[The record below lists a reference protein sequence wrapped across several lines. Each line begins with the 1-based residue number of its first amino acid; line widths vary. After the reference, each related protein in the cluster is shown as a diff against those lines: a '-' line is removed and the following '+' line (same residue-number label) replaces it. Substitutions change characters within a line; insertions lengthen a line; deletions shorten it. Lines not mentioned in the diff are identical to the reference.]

1 MHVKLCCT
9 KQCYLSASSIAHQL
23 PVSNNIMPAEEA
35 SFWERLPRARL
46 GKWPL
51 FKQEQDER
59 KYPKW
64 VYLWLPRSRRSKP
77 QNRER
82 KGGKCEVSGCCGC
95 PNVSPWLCVR
105 SMVLFC
111 ILFSSASSTK
121 LDTKFHL
128 QGHIALAPTPG
139 GQRAALALPEGFMA
153 ADDAEGKKTQRDFQ
167 V

>member
-1 MHVKLCCT
+1 MLHEAV
-9 KQCYLSASSIAHQL
+9 LSECFLHCSPAPCFKHHASRRSIIL
-23 PVSNNIMPAEEA
+23 GEA
-35 SFWERLPRARL
+35 SQSQAGEMASL
-46 GKWPL
+46 
-51 FKQEQDER
+51 KQEQDER
-59 KYPKW
+59 KSPKW

-128 QGHIALAPTPG
+128 QGHIVLAPTPG

-153 ADDAEGKKTQRDFQ
+153 ADDEEGKKTQCDFQ

>member
-1 MHVKLCCT
+1 MLHEAVLSECFLHCSPAPCF
-9 KQCYLSASSIAHQL
+9 KQHRTSRRSIIL
-23 PVSNNIMPAEEA
+23 GEA
-35 SFWERLPRARL
+35 SQSQAGEMASL
-46 GKWPL
+46 
-51 FKQEQDER
+51 KQEQDER
-59 KYPKW
+59 KSPKW

-95 PNVSPWLCVR
+95 PNVSPWLCVQ

-128 QGHIALAPTPG
+128 QGHIVLAPTPG

-153 ADDAEGKKTQRDFQ
+153 ADDEEGKKTQCDFQ